1 MGRGQPSQLA
11 RCSWACDLAGVL
23 GLLLLRAAEGV
34 ALGEGALEALS
45 RVSGGDM
52 RKAITTLQVGALE
65 GAAMRAAI
73 CTLGDAQPAHSFLVP
88 LRSPRPVITVPSL
101 APPPPRPPPLCAQ
114 SAVRLRGSPVQPA
127 TITDVSGA
135 VPPAVVQG
143 VLAAARSGQ
152 FARVQA
158 AVGDLVA
165 EGYPAQEVLLQLQD
179 ALLADEQTSDAGGWE
194 GGAGGEAK
202 GSVRQG
208 LRERPLG
215 LGRLR
220 IGLLLASAGMRPSP
234 LLPVAP
240 PSQGTHPVPAVR
252 GG

>member
-1 MGRGQPSQLA
+1 
-11 RCSWACDLAGVL
+11 
-23 GLLLLRAAEGV
+23 
-34 ALGEGALEALS
+34 
-45 RVSGGDM
+45 
-52 RKAITTLQVGALE
+52 
-65 GAAMRAAI
+65 
-73 CTLGDAQPAHSFLVP
+73 
-88 LRSPRPVITVPSL
+88 
-101 APPPPRPPPLCAQ
+101 
-114 SAVRLRGSPVQPA
+114 VRLRGSPVQPA